1 MSHHILAINFG
12 STSTKI
18 AWYEDSRCLAKEN
31 LAHDPVLIGSL
42 PDIYAQHDLRR
53 AVIMDFIAR
62 HGIDTGRLAAVVSRG
77 GQTRPLPS
85 GAYDIDALML
95 EDIISE
101 RHGVHSTN
109 LGVILAAELGREWS
123 CRAMTVDP
131 PVSDEFEPLARLS
144 GLPEISRKS
153 SFHVLNQKAAAHRLC
168 RDLGLAYTAARLI
181 GVHLGGGV
189 SVCAHK
195 HGLLVDANNALDGDG
210 PYSTSRSGGLPVGD
224 LVRMCFSGPPMDEIL
239 QRINGQGGVRAY
251 LGTTDMIEVERRIA
265 AGDEKARLVLE
276 GMCYQTAKEVGGMAA
291 VLEGR
296 VHAIFLT
303 GGMANSEMITGLIR
317 GRVAFIA
324 PVYVYPGED
333 EMESLALGTLRVLR
347 GEEPAR
353 RLAELAA

>member
-1 MSHHILAINFG
+1 MDHQILAINFG

-18 AWYEDSRCLAKEN
+18 AWYGGSRCLAKEN
-31 LAHDPVLIGSL
+31 LAHDPALIGSL
-42 PDIYAQHDLRR
+42 PDIYAQHDLRLTAIR
-53 AVIMDFIAR
+53 DFIAR

-95 EDIISE
+95 EDIASE

-109 LGVILAAELGREWS
+109 LGVILAAELGREWG

-153 SFHVLNQKAAAHRLC
+153 SFHVLNQKAAARRLC
-168 RDLGLAYTAARLI
+168 RDLGLAYGKARII

-189 SVCAHK
+189 SVCAHEN
-195 HGLLVDANNALDGDG
+195 GRLADANNALDGDG

-224 LVRMCFSGPPMDEIL
+224 LVRLCFSGATRDDIL
-239 QRINGQGGVRAY
+239 TRINGQGGVRAY
-251 LGTTDMIEVERRIA
+251 LGTTDMIEVERRIN

-276 GMCYQTAKEVGGMAA
+276 GMCYQTAKEIGGMAT
-291 VLEGR
+291 VLKGR
-296 VHAIFLT
+296 VDAILLT
-303 GGMANSEMITGLIR
+303 GGMAHSELITGLIR
-317 GRVAFIA
+317 ERVAFIA
-324 PVYVYPGED
+324 PVHVYPGED
-333 EMESLALGTLRVLR
+333 EMESLALGALRVLN

-353 RLAELAA
+353 RLAELAS